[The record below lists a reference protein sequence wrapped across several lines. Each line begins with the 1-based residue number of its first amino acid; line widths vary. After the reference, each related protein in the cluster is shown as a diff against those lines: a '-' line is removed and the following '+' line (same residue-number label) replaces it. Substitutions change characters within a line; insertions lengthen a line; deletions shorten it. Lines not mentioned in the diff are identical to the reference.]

1 MTLVRE
7 KDGKR
12 LHVKSRLMGESL
24 VSKKFLSELDIA
36 PQERLYPDVTVMKI
50 GGQSICDRGA
60 KVLPRLLKEIIGNR
74 KKHKMLITTGG
85 GTRSRHIYT
94 IGLEMGMP
102 TGVIAKFGSM
112 ISEQNALMIAT
123 LLSPWG
129 GIKISHSDIVK
140 LPTYFADGIIPVMH
154 GMPPYDYF
162 AIKPAVGRIPVHRTD
177 VGLTILADL
186 IGARNILFVKDER
199 GLYTD
204 DPKKN
209 PGAEFIPEISVDEL
223 LARNQDDLVLERPC
237 LEIIQNSEV
246 IDQVQII
253 NGMEDGNLTRALD
266 DVLVAKSYRSE
277 GALPWDIVIDQ
288 GKELYD
294 YYGLGGAAFWDI
306 WGPATW
312 WVYGKEIMRG
322 RWPKAG
328 RGDIYQR
335 GGDVIIDPSG
345 QVRLHH

>member
-12 LHVKSRLMGESL
+12 LHVESKLMGESL
-24 VSKKFLSELDIA
+24 VSKEFIDQLAIA
-36 PQERLYPDVTVMKI
+36 PQERLYPDIAVLKI
-50 GGQSICDRGA
+50 GGQSICDRGVKA
-60 KVLPRLLKEIIGNR
+60 LPAILKEIVRNR
-74 KKHKMLITTGG
+74 KAHKILITTGG

-129 GIKISHSDIVK
+129 GVKISHSDIVK
-140 LPTYFADGIIPVMH
+140 LPTYFAESIIPVMH

-162 AIKPAVGRIPVHRTD
+162 AIKPKVGRIPIHRTD
-177 VGLTILADL
+177 VGLVILADL
-186 IGARNILFVKDER
+186 IGSRTILFIKDEN

-209 PGAEFIPEISVDEL
+209 PHAEFIAEIGAQDLLDREL
-223 LARNQDDLVLERPC
+223 DDLVIERPC

-246 IDQVQII
+246 IEKVQVI
-253 NGMEDGNLTRALD
+253 NGMIEGNITRALNGEH
-266 DVLVAKSYRSE
+266 V
-277 GALPWDIVIDQ
+277 GTI
-288 GKELYD
+288 
-294 YYGLGGAAFWDI
+294 
-306 WGPATW
+306 
-312 WVYGKEIMRG
+312 
-322 RWPKAG
+322 
-328 RGDIYQR
+328 IYKQ
-335 GGDVIIDPSG
+335 
-345 QVRLHH
+345 